1 MRGEQITQG
10 RRAES
15 GRRRAEGG
23 GRIAIHHPRS
33 TIHHSPFASPSA
45 LRPPPSA
52 FTLVELL
59 VVIAIIGVLMGL
71 LLPAVQN
78 AREAARRATCTNN
91 QMQIGKAIIQYES
104 TKRHLPGYVN
114 LVWNQALTPTNVQ
127 LSWVPVLFPY
137 IGRIDLWE
145 GSGGTISWRGGNGV
159 RTQVSEFICPD
170 DMDSSTADRLTYV
183 VNVGVYN
190 DATTTT
196 IPLQPGVVRP
206 MPVDPSTGQPYV
218 QLQGVFRDYYS
229 HNVGSTTLL
238 YPNVISLSDVRSPA
252 RTIMFAEKQDYND
265 AVMLRE
271 WPGFRTTGGANL
283 NLTDT
288 STTTTTNIFQWFG
301 FTWPN
306 CQQPPLVPQPTPADL
321 AVMVGTST
329 TPGTQ
334 IGVQQYPLSSP
345 AASTYCPLPRLH
357 PGVVLMTFCDGHVD
371 AVADDAQCSAYLATP

>member
-170 DMDSSTADRLTYV
+170 DMDSSTANRLTYV
-183 VNVGVYN
+183 VNLGVYN

-271 WPGFRTTGGANL
+271 WPRVSHDGRRKSEPHRHEHNDDNEYFSVVRLHLAELPAAAAGAAADPGRSGRHGGHVHNARHA
-283 NLTDT
+283 DR
-288 STTTTTNIFQWFG
+288 SAAI
-301 FTWPN
+301 PA
-306 CQQPPLVPQPTPADL
+306 QQPRRKYV
-321 AVMVGTST
+321 
-329 TPGTQ
+329 
-334 IGVQQYPLSSP
+334 LS
-345 AASTYCPLPRLH
+345 ASASASGRRAYD
-357 PGVVLMTFCDGHVD
+357 VLRWARGRRGG
-371 AVADDAQCSAYLATP
+371 